1 MFQVQFIGRAAVM
14 NQTEFMTAGSVGIQ
28 IGFGF
33 DGAWDGLT
41 KTAVFRGS
49 GVSCDVMIGSTGQ
62 MLVPPEA
69 MARAGAKVEVGVYGT
84 NGQGTVVIPTVWVV
98 LGRVEAGAVISGTAA
113 AAITPTLAQQVLT
126 AAKAAQDAAET
137 VQDAAEDAKDAA
149 EAAAA
154 SAAAAPS
161 FTAYYEATA
170 DAKTGALTFSATED
184 WADIKAAMEAG
195 QFCLAKVKVG
205 YTSYFAPVA
214 AWTKSPQHSPWQ
226 TELVS
231 FHGPALQ
238 VKHSSNGT
246 VEGSIAVS

>member
-1 MFQVQFIGRAAVM
+1 MFQVNFIGRAAAM
-14 NQTEFMTAGSVGIQ
+14 NKTEFMTAGSVGIQ
-28 IGFGF
+28 IGFAF
-33 DGAWDGLT
+33 DKAWDGLT

-49 GVSCDVMIGSTGQ
+49 GVSCDVVIGSTGQ
-62 MLVPPEA
+62 MLVPPEV

-98 LGRVEAGAVISGTAA
+98 LGKVAAGAALSGAAA
-113 AAITPTLAQQVLT
+113 AAITPSLAQQVLT
-126 AAKAAQDAAET
+126 AVEAAQDAAEAA
-137 VQDAAEDAKDAA
+137 QDAAEDAQDAA

-170 DAKTGALTFSATED
+170 DAETGELTFSVTED

-195 QFCLAKVKVG
+195 RFCLAKVKVG
-205 YTSYFAPVA
+205 YTSYFAPMA

-226 TELVS
+226 AELVN
-231 FHGPALQ
+231 FHGSSLM

>member
-1 MFQVQFIGRAAVM
+1 MFLIQVTERVAKM
-14 NQTEFMTAGSVGIQ
+14 NKTEFMTAGSVGIQ
-28 IGFGF
+28 IGFAF
-33 DGAWDGLT
+33 DKAWDGLT

-49 GVSCDVMIGSTGQ
+49 GVSCDVVIGSTGQ
-62 MLVPPEA
+62 MLVPPEV

-98 LGRVEAGAVISGTAA
+98 LGRVAAGAVISGTAA
-113 AAITPTLAQQVLT
+113 AAITPSLAQQVLT
-126 AAKAAQDAAET
+126 AVEAAQDAAE
-137 VQDAAEDAKDAA
+137 AAQDAA

-170 DAKTGALTFSATED
+170 DAETGELTFSVTED

-195 QFCLAKVKVG
+195 RFCLAKVKVG
-205 YTSYFAPVA
+205 YTSYFAPMA

-226 TELVS
+226 AELVN
-231 FHGPALQ
+231 FHGSSLM